1 MNKES
6 AMIPNLNKNE
16 IAIIRMLRRG
26 MDSEQM
32 AQELCLSVE
41 TIYWYRKQLLKKF
54 EVKSVAAVV
63 ASAIEQKLI

>member
-1 MNKES
+1 ML
-6 AMIPNLNKNE
+6 PHLNEKE
-16 IAIIRMLRRG
+16 IAIIRMLRQG

-32 AQELCLSVE
+32 AQELCPSVE

-63 ASAIEQKLI
+63 GSAIEQKLI

>member
-1 MNKES
+1 MK
-6 AMIPNLNKNE
+6 PQLNENE
-16 IAIIRMLRRG
+16 IAIIKMLRQG
-26 MDSEQM
+26 NDSEWM

-63 ASAIEQKLI
+63 GIAIEQKLI